1 MGITILFTMK
11 GSGER
16 IINARKQKELS
27 QQELAKLV
35 KVHFTNIGKYE
46 REEAIPSADVLNRI
60 AKALDVTTDFLLNG
74 TLQDKARNTVKD
86 DDLLMLFK
94 KVEQLPNDK
103 KKLVKE
109 FLDAFV
115 FKASVQQ
122 QFIKT

>member
-1 MGITILFTMK
+1 MK

-16 IINARKQKELS
+16 IIQARKQKELS

-86 DDLLMLFK
+86 DDLLLLFK

-122 QFIKT
+122 QFSKG